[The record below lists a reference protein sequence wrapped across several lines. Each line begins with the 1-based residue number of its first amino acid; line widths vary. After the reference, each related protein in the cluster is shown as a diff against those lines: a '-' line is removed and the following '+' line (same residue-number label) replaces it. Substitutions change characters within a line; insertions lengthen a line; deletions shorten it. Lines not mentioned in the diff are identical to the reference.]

1 MKQRTGNA
9 PENKTCRKRRGGR
22 RTMMNFE
29 TVKNDE
35 TIRAYLQKGNEVL
48 GVVGFTEHGFA
59 HAGICAKQASDLL
72 LKLGYEPRV
81 AELARIA
88 GYLHDIGNCINRNDH
103 AHTGALMAFQLLSRL
118 GMNAEEVAEVIAAI
132 GNHDEHTGTAVSPIS
147 AALILADKCDVRRSR
162 VRKVS
167 TVETDIHDRVNY
179 AVDRAELLLDV
190 ENKKITLSL
199 SIDTSISAVMD
210 YFEIFLTRM
219 LMCRKAAE
227 FLQLKFQL
235 RINETQL
242 L

>member
-1 MKQRTGNA
+1 
-9 PENKTCRKRRGGR
+9 
-22 RTMMNFE
+22 MMNFE

>member
-1 MKQRTGNA
+1 
-9 PENKTCRKRRGGR
+9 
-22 RTMMNFE
+22 MNFE

>member
-1 MKQRTGNA
+1 
-9 PENKTCRKRRGGR
+9 
-22 RTMMNFE
+22 MNFE

-219 LMCRKAAE
+219 LMCRMAAE